1 MKEETRSSI
10 KDHLIGTAIA
20 AGVGLVLWYGVVESR
35 LSVLETRVE
44 SVEEDAA
51 QFRANVNRKLDSIS
65 ARLDTLILTLA
76 GPR

>member
-1 MKEETRSSI
+1 MKEDTKSSI

-20 AGVGLVLWYGVVESR
+20 SVAGLVLWYGVVEAR

-44 SVEEDAA
+44 SVEEDAV